1 MGAIKAWRIPISFW
15 LMACGM
21 TVEGEQAPDFEVRVR
36 AVSTYY
42 AQHYARLYCVPIE
55 LVEAI
60 IEVESGWRAEAMSSK
75 GAVGLMQL
83 MPATAYRFQVRNR
96 YNIEQNIRG
105 GVSYLAVLYKLF
117 KSDLRLVTAAYLAG
131 EERVRQR
138 ELAYS
143 NPQVFSYVSQVAR
156 LYRQK
161 RQMQWARK

>member
-1 MGAIKAWRIPISFW
+1 MKVWGIPISFW
-15 LMACGM
+15 LMACCM
-21 TVEGEQAPDFEVRVR
+21 TVEGEQAPDVEVRVR

-60 IEVESGWRAEAMSSK
+60 IEVESGWRPEAMSSK

-83 MPATAYRFQVRNR
+83 MPATAQRFQVRNR

-117 KSDLRLVTAAYLAG
+117 KGDCVWLRLPTWQVKKESGRENWLIPILRCSVTSAKSPASIG
-131 EERVRQR
+131 RRD
-138 ELAYS
+138 
-143 NPQVFSYVSQVAR
+143 
-156 LYRQK
+156 K
-161 RQMQWARK
+161 